1 MDRVNMYASFYVA
14 IRDGGPPQELFNEP
28 PEPLSIEFPGTQL
41 LLKEGDVCGQVTTVK
56 ENGTS

>member
-1 MDRVNMYASFYVA
+1 MYASFYVA